1 MIRQMRNSRRDLGS
15 AHPGPFVSMICIA
28 AENIEQYP
36 CGVINLIFAQF
47 TADGSPTQGAV
58 QHDFADKHLA
68 TRPPQKYH
76 QHTAHEELLVSKPK
90 SNMVEFVASEG

>member
-1 MIRQMRNSRRDLGS
+1 
-15 AHPGPFVSMICIA
+15 MICIA

-47 TADGSPTQGAV
+47 TADRSPPKARLNTTAQTSIW
-58 QHDFADKHLA
+58 Q
-68 TRPPQKYH
+68 PPPQPPQLQKYH
-76 QHTAHEELLVSKPK
+76 QHTEHEELLVSKPK